1 VVKRS
6 LLWLLL
12 SAVALAQDVRITF
25 HTNPEGAEIRVLSAQ
40 QQPKLSGLTGEM
52 VTLQRDWLTQDRMQV
67 SFSKSG
73 FATQTEFIPT
83 ADLLSGG
90 QWPPLGRPA
99 FPLTSEESP
108 RIKMRFNSQPQGANI
123 YLVNSGLGKGNNLG
137 VTGTEVTIDR
147 ELLAKESTVFVRLEK
162 DGYEPVTLT
171 LLAGQFADGATVPSE
186 GPARL
191 YQTWAG
197 WFKQWGLLLGGGLAC
212 LVGAGVFLVQRSR
225 KKAWRAPR
233 PDPVG
238 APNQHEA
245 ALRDQGYELM
255 GELGRGGMAVV
266 FEARRQG
273 SDAPL
278 ALKLLH
284 REVGLDS
291 DAINRMKR
299 EIKVMRELQHPTIV
313 PLYDFGDVNGQY
325 FLVMEKVDGQSLK
338 KRLSEG
344 RLSQEEAIKFIHMLL
359 QGVTY
364 AHNKD
369 IVHRDLKPDNVMLR
383 PDGRLQILDFGI
395 SRSTTANT
403 FETMDN
409 SVLGTPAYMAPERFS
424 GVANKASDQY
434 ALGLIFYE
442 LLCGVA
448 PVPNDI
454 DIAQII
460 TKQLFEVPPEPS
472 TVDADVPKSMD
483 FLVMTMIAKD
493 PVKRFP
499 SMDAAVEQFYKAF
512 PSMRPTSTPIMPTPS
527 SPYVVP
533 E

>member
-1 VVKRS
+1 MVKRT
-6 LLWLLL
+6 LLWVLLC
-12 SAVALAQDVRITF
+12 AAAGAQDLRMTF
-25 HTNPEGAEIRVLSAQ
+25 HTRPEGAEIRVLSAQ
-40 QQPKLSGLTGEM
+40 QETKLSGVSGQP
-52 VTLQRDWLTQDRMQV
+52 VTLQQNWLAQPRMEV
-67 SFSKSG
+67 SFSLKG
-73 FATQTEFIPT
+73 YHRQTEQIPT
-83 ADLLSGG
+83 SELTNNGEWPLRGR
-90 QWPPLGRPA
+90 PPLM
-99 FPLTSEESP
+99 LTPEVAPQVSV
-108 RIKMRFNSQPQGANI
+108 RIQSQPTGAGI
-123 YLVNSGLGKGNNLG
+123 YLANSSQGKGQYLG
-137 VTGTEVTIDR
+137 LTGTNVTI
-147 ELLAKESTVFVRLEK
+147 EKATLEQSNVFLRLEK
-162 DGYEPVTLT
+162 DGYEPLT
-171 LLAGQFADGATVPSE
+171 LAMLAGEFIDGAQLPGD

-191 YQTWAG
+191 YQTWGG
-197 WFKQWGLLLGGGLAC
+197 WFKQWGLFLVVGVGALLGTAVL
-212 LVGAGVFLVQRSR
+212 LVKRFR
-225 KKAWRAPR
+225 KKAYQAPR

-291 DAINRMKR
+291 DAINRMRR

-338 KRLSEG
+338 KRLTEG
-344 RLSQEEAIKFIHMLL
+344 RLSQEEATRFIHMLL

-369 IVHRDLKPDNVMLR
+369 IVHRDLKPDNVMMR

-472 TVDADVPKSMD
+472 TVDADVAKSMD

-499 SMDAAVEQFYKAF
+499 TMDAALEQFYRAH
-512 PSMRPTSTPIMPTPS
+512 PSMRPVATPTMPGPR
-527 SPYVVP
+527 
-533 E
+533 

>member
-1 VVKRS
+1 MVKRA
-6 LLWLLL
+6 LVCLLL
-12 SAVALAQDVRITF
+12 SGTALGQDVRITF
-25 HTNPEGAEIRVLSAQ
+25 HTRPEGATIRVLSAQ
-40 QQPKLSGLTGEM
+40 QETKLSGVSGEP
-52 VTLQRDWLTQDRMQV
+52 VTLQRNWLTQGRMQV
-67 SFSKSG
+67 TFSKDG
-73 FATQTEFIPT
+73 FQTQTEQIPT
-83 ADLLSGG
+83 TELVNGG
-90 QWPPLGRPA
+90 DWPAAGQHPLA
-99 FPLTSEESP
+99 LTSVVSDSLP
-108 RIKMRFNSQPQGANI
+108 IRFNSQPQGAGI
-123 YLVNSGLGKGNNLG
+123 YLANSSQGKGQYLG
-137 VTGTEVTIDR
+137 VTGTNITI
-147 ELLAKESTVFVRLEK
+147 EKQTVEQPTVFVRLEK

-171 LLAGQFADGATVPSE
+171 LLGGQFTAGAELPSE

-191 YQTWAG
+191 YQTWGG

-344 RLSQEEAIKFIHMLL
+344 RLSQEEALKFIHMLL

-512 PSMRPTSTPIMPTPS
+512 PSMRPTSTPIMPTPT

>member
-1 VVKRS
+1 VVKPT

-12 SAVALAQDVRITF
+12 SAAAVGQDVKITF
-25 HTNPEGAEIRVLSAQ
+25 HTRPEGATIRVLSAQ
-40 QQPKLSGLTGEM
+40 QETKLSGESGQP
-52 VTLQRDWLTQDRMQV
+52 VTLQQNWLAQERMQV
-67 SFSKSG
+67 SFSKDG
-73 FATQTEFIPT
+73 FQTQTEQIPT
-83 ADLLSGG
+83 AELINGG
-90 QWPPLGRPA
+90 EWPAAGRPPLV
-99 FPLTSEESP
+99 LTSEAGGDLHVL
-108 RIKMRFNSQPQGANI
+108 FNSEPQGAGI
-123 YLVNSGLGKGNNLG
+123 YLANSSQGKGEYLG
-137 VTGTEVTIDR
+137 VTGTNVTVN
-147 ELLAKESTVFVRLEK
+147 KQTVEQPTLFVRLEK
-162 DGYEPVTLT
+162 DGYEPSTLT
-171 LLAGQFADGATVPSE
+171 LLGGQFSDGAVIPGE
-186 GPARL
+186 GATRL
-191 YQTWAG
+191 FQTWGG
-197 WFKQWGLLLGGGLAC
+197 WFQQWGLV
-212 LVGAGVFLVQRSR
+212 LVGVLGCLGAGAVILVERSR
-225 KKAWRAPR
+225 KQAWKAPR

-245 ALRDQGYELM
+245 ALRDQGYELL

-266 FEARRQG
+266 FEARRTG
-273 SDAPL
+273 SDSPL

-291 DAINRMKR
+291 DAINRMRR

-338 KRLSEG
+338 KRLAEG
-344 RLSQEEAIKFIHMLL
+344 RLSQEDAIRFIHMLL

-424 GVANKASDQY
+424 GVANKSSDQY

-483 FLVMTMIAKD
+483 FLVMKMIAKD

-499 SMDAAVEQFYKAF
+499 TMDAAIEQFYKAF
-512 PSMRPTSTPIMPTPS
+512 PAMRPVSTPTMPNTT
-527 SPYVVP
+527 YIVP

>member
-1 VVKRS
+1 MVKRS

-12 SAVALAQDVRITF
+12 SGAALAQDIRITF
-25 HTNPEGAEIRVLSAQ
+25 HTRPEGATIRVLSAQ
-40 QQPKLSGLTGEM
+40 QETKLSGESGQP
-52 VTLQRDWLTQDRMQV
+52 VTLQQNWLAQDRMQV
-67 SFSKSG
+67 SFSKDG
-73 FATQTEFIPT
+73 FQTQTEQIPT
-83 ADLLSGG
+83 RELINGG
-90 QWPPLGRPA
+90 EWPAAGSPPLT
-99 FPLTSEESP
+99 LTSEAGGGLA
-108 RIKMRFNSQPQGANI
+108 IRFNSQPQGAGI
-123 YLVNSGLGKGNNLG
+123 YLANSSQGKGEYLG
-137 VTGTEVTIDR
+137 VTGMNVTV
-147 ELLAKESTVFVRLEK
+147 AKQAVEQPTLFVRLEK

-171 LLAGQFADGATVPSE
+171 LLGGQFSDGAILPDADG
-186 GPARL
+186 ARL
-191 YQTWAG
+191 YQTWGG
-197 WFKQWGLLLGGGLAC
+197 WFKQWGLVLVGGLTC
-212 LVGAGVFLVQRSR
+212 LAGATVFLVRRSR
-225 KKAWRAPR
+225 KKAWQAPR

-266 FEARRQG
+266 FEARRTG

-291 DAINRMKR
+291 DAINRMRR

-338 KRLSEG
+338 KRLAEG
-344 RLSQEEAIKFIHMLL
+344 RLSQEEATRFIHMLL

-472 TVDADVPKSMD
+472 TVDADVAKSMD

-499 SMDAAVEQFYKAF
+499 SMDSALEQFYRAH
-512 PSMRPTSTPIMPTPS
+512 PGMRPVATPTMPGPR
-527 SPYVVP
+527 
-533 E
+533 

>member
-1 VVKRS
+1 MVKPS

-12 SAVALAQDVRITF
+12 SATALGQDIRITF
-25 HTNPEGAEIRVLSAQ
+25 QTRPEGATIRVLSAQ
-40 QQPKLSGLTGEM
+40 QETKLSGVSGQP
-52 VTLQRDWLTQDRMQV
+52 VTLQQNWLAQDRMQV
-67 SFSKSG
+67 SFSKDG
-73 FATQTEFIPT
+73 FQTQTEQIPT
-83 ADLLSGG
+83 AELINGG
-90 QWPPLGRPA
+90 QWPPTGRP
-99 FPLTSEESP
+99 PLVLTSEGGGGLSI
-108 RIKMRFNSQPQGANI
+108 RLNSLPQGAGI
-123 YLVNSGLGKGNNLG
+123 YLANSSQGKGQYLG
-137 VTGTEVTIDR
+137 ITGTNVVVD
-147 ELLAKESTVFVRLEK
+147 KQTVEQPTLFVRLEK
-162 DGYEPVTLT
+162 DGYEPLTLT
-171 LLAGQFADGATVPSE
+171 LLGGQFSDGAQLPSE

-191 YQTWAG
+191 YQTWGG
-197 WFKQWGLLLGGGLAC
+197 WFKQWGFWLVGLLGC
-212 LVGAGVFLVQRSR
+212 LVGAAVLLLKQAR
-225 KKAWRAPR
+225 KKAWRP
-233 PDPVG
+233 PQQDPLG

-245 ALRDQGYELM
+245 ALRDQGYELL

-266 FEARRQG
+266 YEARRQG
-273 SDAPL
+273 SDAAL

-291 DAINRMKR
+291 DAINRMRR

-338 KRLSEG
+338 KRLAEG
-344 RLSQEEAIKFIHMLL
+344 KLSQEEAIRFIHMLL

-369 IVHRDLKPDNVMLR
+369 IVHRDLKPDNIMLR

-424 GVANKASDQY
+424 GVANKSSDQY

-472 TVDADVPKSMD
+472 SVDAEVPKSLD

-499 SMDAAVEQFYKAF
+499 SMDAAIEQFYKAF
-512 PSMRPTSTPIMPTPS
+512 PAMRPVSTPVLPS
-527 SPYVVP
+527 R
-533 E
+533 

>member
-1 VVKRS
+1 MVKPT

-12 SAVALAQDVRITF
+12 SAAAVAQDLRVTF
-25 HTNPEGAEIRVLSAQ
+25 HTRPEGAAIRVLSAQ
-40 QQPKLSGLTGEM
+40 QETKLSGLSGQP
-52 VTLQRDWLTQDRMQV
+52 VTLQRNWLAQPRMQV
-67 SFSKSG
+67 TFSKDG
-73 FATQTEFIPT
+73 FQTQTEQVPT
-83 ADLLSGG
+83 SELINGG
-90 QWPPLGRPA
+90 EWPPRGRP
-99 FPLTSEESP
+99 PLMLTSAAAPQLSI
-108 RIKMRFNSQPQGANI
+108 RINSQPQGAAI
-123 YLVNSGLGKGNNLG
+123 YLANSSQGKGQYLG
-137 VTGTEVTIDR
+137 ITGTNLIIEKQALEQSTIF
-147 ELLAKESTVFVRLEK
+147 LRLEK
-162 DGYEPVTLT
+162 DGYEPLALT
-171 LLAGQFADGATVPSE
+171 MLAGQFVNGAELPSD

-191 YQTWAG
+191 YQTWEG
-197 WFKQWGLLLGGGLAC
+197 WFKQWGPALAGLLAC
-212 LVGAGVFLVQRSR
+212 AVGGAVFLVRRSR
-225 KKAWRAPR
+225 KKAWQAPR

-245 ALRDQGYELM
+245 ALRDQGYELL

-266 FEARRQG
+266 FEARRTG

-291 DAINRMKR
+291 DAINRMRR

-338 KRLSEG
+338 RRLLEG
-344 RLSQEEAIKFIHMLL
+344 RLSQEEAVRFIHMLL

-369 IVHRDLKPDNVMLR
+369 IVHRDLKPDNIMLR

-499 SMDAAVEQFYKAF
+499 SMDAALEQFYKAF
-512 PSMRPTSTPIMPTPS
+512 PAMRPVSTPVMPGPH
-527 SPYVVP
+527 
-533 E
+533 